1 MNVTEIFVILD
12 AKYYASNSR
21 IESEGT
27 DYNNQRLIFVSDY
40 EVSYDDVIHFRF
52 KDIVPDTC
60 GVGISNKAP
69 SYTNDAFI
77 EKTGSRTKLYR
88 NRLDNP
94 TISNPFVANHDFC
107 MKPVESTNA
116 GENDQCWLYDND
128 NYINW
133 YNFKLI
139 NKKVRVD
146 KYYSYPFTIE
156 IIVL

>member
-1 MNVTEIFVILD
+1 MFLTKTYGILD

-40 EVSYDDVIHFRF
+40 EVSYDEVIHFRF
-52 KDIVPDTC
+52 KDTVPTNC

-69 SYTNDAFI
+69 SYTNDTFI
-77 EKTGSRTKLYR
+77 EKTGSTTKLYR
-88 NRLDNP
+88 NVLDTV

-107 MKPVESTNA
+107 MKPVASSP
-116 GENDQCWLYDND
+116 NDQCWLYDNTT
-128 NYINW
+128 YINW
-133 YNFKLI
+133 YNFKLT